1 MKIFDERFDGFTQ
14 KFREIEKKYM
24 IEQEYGR
31 KVVEEQILNQKT
43 IKQLRTR
50 VNLLKSENIVLKS
63 RLEYQESQ
71 RAKGNEE
78 EKDEHRDSENKQLDF
93 ELKNLR

>member
-31 KVVEEQILNQKT
+31 KVVEEQILN
-43 IKQLRTR
+43 
-50 VNLLKSENIVLKS
+50 
-63 RLEYQESQ
+63 
-71 RAKGNEE
+71 
-78 EKDEHRDSENKQLDF
+78 
-93 ELKNLR
+93 